1 MSDVGITLEV
11 LESYSIMANPITPV
25 GTSDIFDSAR
35 QQDAERRAREVVD
48 HIARTGEA
56 PRFYQEY
63 SPLVE
68 DDIRPDIASDG
79 DSYNDLGSQTI
90 RDRIDNMFDMEPS
103 ESRRTRMEAVRQE
116 ENQKEQAIELR
127 RQKEK
132 EEIEI
137 LRAAAKKRF
146 NNAVS
151 GLSLN
156 D

>member
-1 MSDVGITLEV
+1 
-11 LESYSIMANPITPV
+11 MANPITPV
-25 GTSDIFDSAR
+25 GTSDIFDTAR

-48 HIARTGEA
+48 YIARTGEA
-56 PRFYQEY
+56 PRSYQEY
-63 SPLVE
+63 SPLIE

-103 ESRRTRMEAVRQE
+103 ESKRTRMEAVRQE